1 MKFSEFT
8 KNDTNVFI
16 DECEEISCL
25 PENYHSSIPCHNSR
39 QEHELCSLDNKSL
52 SPSEYIY
59 DKIVKAMGN
68 NKCIEEKRLLKRAS
82 WGPNEQQQTYGLPPT
97 GKQNCADHLKTNK
110 ISNRVRMRSKSTRN
124 YQLEQPNRM
133 SLQGPVSYSEKNDQF
148 VLNKVSNQ
156 VANRNGSLSNERRE
170 LSPSSSLSSIDSIL
184 QNRTRSSPSFD
195 NNDLIS
201 DTSTASS
208 LNTITSL
215 TSILSSRQKS
225 PIREYICSPTTR
237 SLLREYQQKDLN
249 RIDCRILSPV
259 LNTNTIAASSTPI
272 SSLPSS
278 SFSSPSSS
286 SSSTYLTCPKG
297 HGESPSSPS
306 PVESTLNQCA
316 DFTLQTPTTDASLDD
331 SSHPTTPTKAHSL
344 MNMSMSSNR
353 YNNQTYSSNPIMT
366 SIPPMT
372 NSNDGL
378 KQQQE
383 QIKSIA
389 GGSCLKS
396 QNKPNNNNNNKTKKS
411 VHFDW
416 HSPKEIRS
424 ISPSTHCNY
433 RPSVTVTS
441 SSLST
446 ANIDDDNDIQT
457 KKNYGEKVVEQEKE
471 KIETTRRTINATSP
485 LSTNTIHRSFSLS
498 PSPFLKEENNDGR
511 RHRQEK
517 KENVEHLN
525 CTTTTSSGR
534 ATTAATHL
542 HYNTNAATVTF
553 NDGKQK
559 ILPRKEPNGMNSFN
573 TNGNLTYSSV
583 DKQMPLNSLLVKTS
597 TLNPPATTTKKTFMG
612 TGGFFSFIN
621 RSNNSNQNNSSSNN
635 ENNQL
640 KRTSSTQQ
648 KSKQHNA
655 HANKRLSADI
665 DALRFSS
672 SISAS
677 NLSREDIEKVTKNYH
692 EERQSTTDNNTTTT
706 TTTTTTTNSR
716 TSSNTNSSIPLCTN
730 TKMNRSSTSM
740 SMNPTT
746 ITVKSDEGDSLNNGL
761 LFQPVHSIE
770 REPFFLSPSK
780 SLPNND
786 ESSSPSP
793 SIGKMMQT
801 STLIISN
808 PPQYHYY
815 LYPPSLPSSSSSSSS
830 SISKKNLTTNRSISN
845 VSMNS
850 ISTNS
855 TSSNTSYESQTHDS
869 EDDIASYSINNQ
881 NKFHHI
887 KSISNTK
894 PVMLSDSVQ
903 AFWPPPSVLKN
914 SPEQILMSSTAAQ
927 NKHSN
932 SIKHKQSES
941 VLVQNNIIS
950 SPTYNNDSSSINNR
964 NQTDAL
970 PPTTSLLLNNKQEA
984 RTYSEKNSFTNG
996 CLRIA
1001 AGDTSLEDTQAS
1013 YSERLREKSRSIKT
1027 TNQLLTMNINNS
1039 LSRSR
1044 PKDLLDNQFEN
1055 ANSPNRTILR
1065 PKPVNQVRVQTQLS
1079 PIRQETAEDFQSKRQ
1094 FFENRTY
1101 ADYTPT
1107 STNNKTYTILPTNTT
1122 VNNNNYQNYV
1132 TK

>member
-1 MKFSEFT
+1 
-8 KNDTNVFI
+8 
-16 DECEEISCL
+16 
-25 PENYHSSIPCHNSR
+25 
-39 QEHELCSLDNKSL
+39 
-52 SPSEYIY
+52 
-59 DKIVKAMGN
+59 
-68 NKCIEEKRLLKRAS
+68 
-82 WGPNEQQQTYGLPPT
+82 
-97 GKQNCADHLKTNK
+97 
-110 ISNRVRMRSKSTRN
+110 
-124 YQLEQPNRM
+124 
-133 SLQGPVSYSEKNDQF
+133 
-148 VLNKVSNQ
+148 
-156 VANRNGSLSNERRE
+156 
-170 LSPSSSLSSIDSIL
+170 
-184 QNRTRSSPSFD
+184 
-195 NNDLIS
+195 
-201 DTSTASS
+201 
-208 LNTITSL
+208 
-215 TSILSSRQKS
+215 
-225 PIREYICSPTTR
+225 
-237 SLLREYQQKDLN
+237 
-249 RIDCRILSPV
+249 
-259 LNTNTIAASSTPI
+259 
-272 SSLPSS
+272 
-278 SFSSPSSS
+278 
-286 SSSTYLTCPKG
+286 
-297 HGESPSSPS
+297 
-306 PVESTLNQCA
+306 
-316 DFTLQTPTTDASLDD
+316 
-331 SSHPTTPTKAHSL
+331 
-344 MNMSMSSNR
+344 
-353 YNNQTYSSNPIMT
+353 MT

-378 KQQQE
+378 RQQQE
-383 QIKSIA
+383 QIKSRIA

-441 SSLST
+441 SSLSIG
-446 ANIDDDNDIQT
+446 NVDGDNDIQT
-457 KKNYGEKVVEQEKE
+457 KKNYGEKAVEQEKE
-471 KIETTRRTINATSP
+471 KIETTRRTINTTSP

-498 PSPFLKEENNDGR
+498 PSPFLKEENNDSR
-511 RHRQEK
+511 RHRQ
-517 KENVEHLN
+517 ENVEHLN
-525 CTTTTSSGR
+525 CTTTSSGR

-542 HYNTNAATVTF
+542 HYNANAATVTF
-553 NDGKQK
+553 NDGNQK
-559 ILPRKEPNGMNSFN
+559 ILPTKEPNGTNSFN
-573 TNGNLTYSSV
+573 TNGNNLTYSSL
-583 DKQMPLNSLLVKTS
+583 DKQMPLNSFLVKTS
-597 TLNPPATTTKKTFMG
+597 TLNPSTTATKKTFMG

-635 ENNQL
+635 ENKQL

-648 KSKQHNA
+648 KSKQHKA
-655 HANKRLSADI
+655 DPNKRLSADI
-665 DALRFSS
+665 DTLRSS
-672 SISAS
+672 SSVSAS
-677 NLSREDIEKVTKNYH
+677 NLSKEDIEKVTKNYH
-692 EERQSTTDNNTTTT
+692 AERQSTIDNN
-706 TTTTTTTNSR
+706 TTTTTNSR

-770 REPFFLSPSK
+770 REPFFLSPLK

-786 ESSSPSP
+786 ESPSSSS

-801 STLIISN
+801 STLTISN

-815 LYPPSLPSSSSSSSS
+815 LYPPPLSSSSSS
-830 SISKKNLTTNRSISN
+830 SIPKKNLTTNRSVSN

-869 EDDIASYSINNQ
+869 EDDIVSYSINNQ
-881 NKFHHI
+881 SKFHHI

-894 PVMLSDSVQ
+894 PVILSDSVQ
-903 AFWPPPSVLKN
+903 AFWPPPSALKN
-914 SPEQILMSSTAAQ
+914 SPEQILISSIAAQ
-927 NKHSN
+927 SKHSN

-941 VLVQNNIIS
+941 VLAQNNVIS
-950 SPTYNNDSSSINNR
+950 STTYNNDSSSISNR

-984 RTYSEKNSFTNG
+984 RIYSEKNSFANG

-1001 AGDTSLEDTQAS
+1001 ADTSLEDTQAS

-1027 TNQLLTMNINNS
+1027 TNQLLAMDINNS

-1044 PKDLLDNQFEN
+1044 SKDLLDNQFEN
-1055 ANSPNRTILR
+1055 ANSSNRTILR
-1065 PKPVNQVRVQTQLS
+1065 PKSVSQVRVQALLS

-1107 STNNKTYTILPTNTT
+1107 STNNKTYTILPTNPT

>member
-25 PENYHSSIPCHNSR
+25 PENYHSSIPRHNSR

-59 DKIVKAMGN
+59 AEIVKAMGN
-68 NKCIEEKRLLKRAS
+68 NEFIEDKRLLKRAS

-97 GKQNCADHLKTNK
+97 GKQNYADHLKINK
-110 ISNRVRMRSKSTRN
+110 SSNRVRMRSKPTRN

-133 SLQGPVSYSEKNDQF
+133 SLQGPVSYSEKYDQF
-148 VLNKVSNQ
+148 VVNKVSNQ
-156 VANRNGSLSNERRE
+156 VANRNGSLSNERRD
-170 LSPSSSLSSIDSIL
+170 LSPSPSLSSIDSMW

-215 TSILSSRQKS
+215 TSILSARQKS
-225 PIREYICSPTTR
+225 PIREYICSPRTR
-237 SLLREYQQKDLN
+237 SSLHEYQQKDLN
-249 RIDCRILSPV
+249 HIDCKILSPV
-259 LNTNTIAASSTPI
+259 LNTKTIAASSTPI

-278 SFSSPSSS
+278 SFPSPSSS
-286 SSSTYLTCPKG
+286 STDFTWPKG
-297 HGESPSSPS
+297 HGEPSSSPS
-306 PVESTLNQCA
+306 PVESTLNQCT

-331 SSHPTTPTKAHSL
+331 SGHPTTPTTATKAHSL

-378 KQQQE
+378 RQQQE
-383 QIKSIA
+383 QIKSRIA

-441 SSLST
+441 SSLSIG
-446 ANIDDDNDIQT
+446 NIDGDNDIQT
-457 KKNYGEKVVEQEKE
+457 KKNYGEKAVEQEKE
-471 KIETTRRTINATSP
+471 KIETTRRTINTTSP

-498 PSPFLKEENNDGR
+498 PSPFLKEENNDSR
-511 RHRQEK
+511 RHRQ
-517 KENVEHLN
+517 ENVEHLN
-525 CTTTTSSGR
+525 CTTTSSGR

-542 HYNTNAATVTF
+542 HYNANAATVTF
-553 NDGKQK
+553 NDGNQK
-559 ILPRKEPNGMNSFN
+559 ILPTKEPNGTNSFN
-573 TNGNLTYSSV
+573 TNGNNLTYSSL

-597 TLNPPATTTKKTFMG
+597 TLNPSTTATKKTFMG

-635 ENNQL
+635 ENKQL

-648 KSKQHNA
+648 KSKQHKA
-655 HANKRLSADI
+655 DPNKRLSADI
-665 DALRFSS
+665 DTLRSS
-672 SISAS
+672 SSVSAS
-677 NLSREDIEKVTKNYH
+677 NLSKEDIEKVTKNYH
-692 EERQSTTDNNTTTT
+692 AERQSTIDNN
-706 TTTTTTTNSR
+706 TTTTTNSR

-761 LFQPVHSIE
+761 LFQPSHSIE
-770 REPFFLSPSK
+770 REPFFLSPLK

-786 ESSSPSP
+786 ESPSSSS

-801 STLIISN
+801 STLTISN

-815 LYPPSLPSSSSSSSS
+815 LYPPPLSSSSSS
-830 SISKKNLTTNRSISN
+830 SIPKKNLTTNRSVSN

-869 EDDIASYSINNQ
+869 EDDIVSYSINNQ
-881 NKFHHI
+881 SKFHHI

-894 PVMLSDSVQ
+894 PVILSDSVQ
-903 AFWPPPSVLKN
+903 AFWPPPSALKN
-914 SPEQILMSSTAAQ
+914 SPEQILISSIAAQ
-927 NKHSN
+927 SKHSN

-941 VLVQNNIIS
+941 VLAQNNVIS
-950 SPTYNNDSSSINNR
+950 STTYNNDSSSISNR

-984 RTYSEKNSFTNG
+984 RIYSEKNSFANG

-1001 AGDTSLEDTQAS
+1001 ADTSLEDTQAS

-1027 TNQLLTMNINNS
+1027 TNQLLAMDINNS

-1044 PKDLLDNQFEN
+1044 SKDLLDNQFEN
-1055 ANSPNRTILR
+1055 ANSSNRTILR
-1065 PKPVNQVRVQTQLS
+1065 PKSVSQVRVQALLS

-1107 STNNKTYTILPTNTT
+1107 STNNKTYTILPTNPT